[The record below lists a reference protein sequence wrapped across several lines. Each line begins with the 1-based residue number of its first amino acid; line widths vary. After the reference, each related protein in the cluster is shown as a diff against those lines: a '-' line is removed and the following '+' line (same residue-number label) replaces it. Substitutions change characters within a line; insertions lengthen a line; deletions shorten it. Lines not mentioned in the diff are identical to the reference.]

1 MNQNFPERYKR
12 CSDGNVKVELDL
24 SNYVMKADLK
34 GATCIHTSMLASEI
48 DLASLKIKVDNLD
61 IDKFKTFPVDLSK
74 LSNIVD
80 NDVMFYNA
88 LR

>member
-1 MNQNFPERYKR
+1 
-12 CSDGNVKVELDL
+12 
-24 SNYVMKADLK
+24 
-34 GATCIHTSMLASEI
+34 MLASEI

-61 IDKFKTFPVDLSK
+61 IDKFKTFPIDLSK

-80 NDVMFYNA
+80 TDVMFYNA